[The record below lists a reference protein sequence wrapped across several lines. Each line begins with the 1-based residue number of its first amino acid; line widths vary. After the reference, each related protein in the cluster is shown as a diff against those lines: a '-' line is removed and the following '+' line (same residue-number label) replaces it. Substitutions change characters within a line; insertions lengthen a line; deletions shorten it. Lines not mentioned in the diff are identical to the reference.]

1 MYPDLVSEEELVHAL
16 EFCGITP
23 SKNPTDLSRDNIAR
37 LISIMKTPILRDTP
51 ELVFSSVQDLLG
63 IVGLNNKERIL
74 DSADNEQDSIRFVL
88 AANFSAVV
96 LYVLAQDVKK
106 HNYFKS
112 ETVINALVYLIT
124 NGQPF
129 GQFYAIHT
137 LVALLRSPNTG
148 DREYFT
154 RMCMESG
161 LLSSLIDCTSG
172 LDYDWQ
178 LDVSA
183 VLIEVLF
190 NNVSGGIC
198 LFETTD
204 NTGKLIPMRLHPT
217 VQLVNEAHQRK
228 QKPDAEATQDGSP
241 VLHFNH
247 KTALALLIY
256 LVRKLHNSLWC
267 SQPFVP
273 DNMPSASSTREES
286 FVQITRAIIAVLRFP
301 SIRECMDEARVLC
314 TVASIFSAQDSAT
327 IAPSQ
332 ECLYLLLEVIILCMT
347 PLSSDIMSVR
357 NQVFL
362 ENADLGA
369 LLRLDFFCILARLL
383 LNIELIS
390 PEMTKRLLICFAL
403 ISRNSTYRMNCLNSL
418 MSASDAESVS
428 IFAILSRL
436 LDDPIYGADITIVHL
451 LLTMLS
457 GFCTNRQFRQAFYS
471 NTVLIE
477 RVVKTLR
484 QVLFSAVE
492 LLPVITEPSGNEK
505 DRVLSSQ
512 YVMSVLTAA
521 MNESSADDDAKDE
534 SSSLMTSLR
543 ASTMTGSLRESLRES
558 LLGTGELK
566 STDVHFTNSV
576 HMKHSHI
583 LDTKSSRRAAIDL
596 GRSIHFQSDGDF
608 KANTAV
614 TLNLAPVSSHMKV
627 FFAASE
633 LISTICVDY
642 GILIDF
648 TQVNFY
654 NPRSS
659 SNSALGDYA
668 KALLNSFFPYFIEVS
683 EFLRSLVVYSPAFI
697 LEPIM
702 EVVLGA
708 LYEISQL
715 DLALVPFLSGQT
727 DIVLLR
733 NKFRLCTRRRMPVLT
748 PLEARALRSLIL
760 FVRNSRIVSLSLF
773 TCALLRKADCCSDTL
788 STEETVFNVFF
799 AVKHAQAYMDRLK
812 YIHFGDSAHNQVGP
826 GQDWTV
832 LRKAA
837 TGPICDI
844 ATEASTLLALMTAE
858 SPDVVSAEAAAAIL
872 NLWNCLFVTNPNE
885 MEFVFNSIAYMLK
898 EWPKNRRGSLRK
910 QLGCHSLEKLVDDIW
925 GRRAT

>member
-1 MYPDLVSEEELVHAL
+1 MCLELVSEEELVHAL

-23 SKNPTDLSRDNIAR
+23 AKNPTDLSRDSVAR
-37 LISIMKTPILRDTP
+37 LVSIMKTPILRDTP

-63 IVGLNNKERIL
+63 IAGLSHKERVL
-74 DSADNEQDSIRFVL
+74 DTACSDQDSIRFVL
-88 AANFSAVV
+88 AANFSAVA
-96 LYVLAQDVKK
+96 LYAFAQDAKK
-106 HNYFKS
+106 HAHFKS
-112 ETVINALVYLIT
+112 ENVINALVYLIT

-129 GQFYAIHT
+129 GQFYAIQT
-137 LVALLRSPNTG
+137 LVTLLRSPSVS
-148 DREYFT
+148 DRTYFT
-154 RMCMESG
+154 QMCMDSA
-161 LLSSLIDCTSG
+161 LLSALVDCTHS

-178 LDVSA
+178 LDASA

-190 NNVSGGIC
+190 NNVSGGVC

-204 NTGKLIPMRLHPT
+204 PTGRVLPVRPHPM

-228 QKPDAEATQDGSP
+228 QKPQVELDQEDSP

-247 KTALALLIY
+247 KTALAILIY

-273 DNMPSASSTREES
+273 DNLSGVSGAHEES
-286 FVQITRAIIAVLRFP
+286 FVQVTRAIIAVLRFP

-314 TVASIFSAQDSAT
+314 TIASIFAAQDSAT
-327 IAPSQ
+327 IAPSH
-332 ECLYLLLEVIILCMT
+332 ECLYLLLEVVILCMT

-383 LNIELIS
+383 LNTELLS

-418 MSASDAESVS
+418 TSISDAEGVS

-436 LDDPIYGADITIVHL
+436 LDDPVYGADVTIVHL
-451 LLTMLS
+451 LLTILS

-471 NTVLIE
+471 NTALIGQ
-477 RVVKTLR
+477 VVKALR
-484 QVLFSAVE
+484 QTLSSAID
-492 LLPVITEPSGNEK
+492 LLPVITEPSAAEK
-505 DRVLSSQ
+505 ERVLSSQ

-543 ASTMTGSLRESLRES
+543 ASSMTGSLGESLRES
-558 LLGTGELK
+558 LLGASELK
-566 STDVHFTNSV
+566 STDVHFTNNV

-583 LDTKSSRRAAIDL
+583 FDTKSSRRAAIDL
-596 GRSIHFQSDGDF
+596 GKSIHFHADGDF
-608 KANTAV
+608 RANTAV

-659 SNSALGDYA
+659 SNSALGEYA
-668 KALLNSFFPYFIEVS
+668 KVLLNSFFPYFIELS
-683 EFLRSLVVYSPAFI
+683 EFLRSLVTFSPAFI

-748 PLEARALRSLIL
+748 PLEVRALRCLIL

-788 STEETVFNVFF
+788 STEETTFNVFF

-812 YIHFGDSAHNQVGP
+812 YIHFGDSAHSQVGP

-858 SPDVVSAEAAAAIL
+858 TPDAVSAEAAAATL

-898 EWPKNRRGSLRK
+898 EWPKDRRGSLRR

-925 GRRAT
+925 GRRTS

>member
-1 MYPDLVSEEELVHAL
+1 MYPDLVSEEELIHAL

-23 SKNPTDLSRDNIAR
+23 SRNPTDLSRDNIAR

-51 ELVFSSVQDLLG
+51 ELVFSSVHDLLG
-63 IVGLNNKERIL
+63 IVGLSHKERIL
-74 DSADNEQDSIRFVL
+74 DTTSNEQDSIRFVL
-88 AANFSAVV
+88 AANFSAVA
-96 LYVLAQDVKK
+96 LYAFAQDTKK
-106 HNYFKS
+106 HSHFKS
-112 ETVINALVYLIT
+112 ESVINALVYLIT

-129 GQFYAIHT
+129 GQFYAIQT
-137 LVALLRSPNTG
+137 LVTLLQSPNAS
-148 DREYFT
+148 DRTCFT
-154 RMCMESG
+154 QMCMESN
-161 LLSSLIDCTSG
+161 LLSSLIDCTYG

-178 LDVSA
+178 LDTSA

-204 NTGKLIPMRLHPT
+204 PTGRLLPMRPHPT
-217 VQLVNEAHQRK
+217 VQLVNEAHPRK
-228 QKPDAEATQDGSP
+228 QKSAEPAQEDSP

-247 KTALALLIY
+247 KTALAILIY

-273 DNMPSASSTREES
+273 DTLSSTSGTREES

-314 TVASIFSAQDSAT
+314 TVASIFAAQDSAT
-327 IAPSQ
+327 IAPSH
-332 ECLYLLLEVIILCMT
+332 ECLYLLLEVVILCMT

-383 LNIELIS
+383 LDVELVS
-390 PEMTKRLLICFAL
+390 PEMTRRLLICFAL

-418 MSASDAESVS
+418 SSVSDTEGVS
-428 IFAILSRL
+428 IFAILTRL
-436 LDDPIYGADITIVHL
+436 LDDPIYGSDVTTVHL
-451 LLTMLS
+451 LLTILS

-471 NTVLIE
+471 NTALIE

-484 QVLFSAVE
+484 QILSSAIE
-492 LLPVITEPSGNEK
+492 LLPVITEPAGSEK
-505 DRVLSSQ
+505 ERVLSSQ

-543 ASTMTGSLRESLRES
+543 ASSITGSLGESLRES
-558 LLGTGELK
+558 LLGTSEFK

-583 LDTKSSRRAAIDL
+583 FDTKSSRRAAIDL
-596 GRSIHFQSDGDF
+596 GRSIHFQADGGF

-614 TLNLAPVSSHMKV
+614 TLNLTPVSSHMKV

-659 SNSALGDYA
+659 SNSALGEYA
-668 KALLNSFFPYFIEVS
+668 KVLLNSFFPYFIEVS
-683 EFLRSLVVYSPAFI
+683 EFLRSLVTFSPAFI

-748 PLEARALRSLIL
+748 PLEVRALRCLIL

-812 YIHFGDSAHNQVGP
+812 YIHFGDTVHNQMGS

-858 SPDVVSAEAAAAIL
+858 SPDAVSAEAAAAIL

-898 EWPKNRRGSLRK
+898 EWPRDRRGSLRR
-910 QLGCHSLEKLVDDIW
+910 QLGSHSLEKLVDDIW
-925 GRRAT
+925 GKRAA

>member
-1 MYPDLVSEEELVHAL
+1 MYLDLVSDEELMHAL

-23 SKNPTDLSRDNIAR
+23 SKNPTDLSRDNITR
-37 LISIMKTPILRDTP
+37 LIGIMKTPILRDTP

-63 IVGLNNKERIL
+63 ITGLNKKERIL
-74 DSADNEQDSIRFVL
+74 DVADNEQDSVRFVL
-88 AANFSAVV
+88 AANFSAVA
-96 LYVLAQDVKK
+96 LYALAQDDKK
-106 HNYFKS
+106 HSYFKS
-112 ETVINALVYLIT
+112 ETVINSLVYLIA

-137 LVALLRSPNTG
+137 LVTLLRSSNID

-154 RMCMESG
+154 KICIQSN

-172 LDYDWQ
+172 LDYDWN

-183 VLIEVLF
+183 ALIEVLF
-190 NNVSGGIC
+190 NNISGGIC

-204 NTGKLIPMRLHPT
+204 STGKLILARPHPT

-228 QKPDAEATQDGSP
+228 QKPQVETIPEDSP

-247 KTALALLIY
+247 KTALAILIY
-256 LVRKLHNSLWC
+256 LVRRLHNSLWC
-267 SQPFVP
+267 NQPLVP
-273 DNMPSASSTREES
+273 DSLKSTSNTRDDS
-286 FVQITRAIIAVLRFP
+286 FVQIVRAIIAVLRFP
-301 SIRECMDEARVLC
+301 SIRERMDEARVLC

-332 ECLYLLLEVIILCMT
+332 ECLYLLLEVVILCMT

-357 NQVFL
+357 NQAFL

-369 LLRLDFFCILARLL
+369 LLKLDFFCILARML

-403 ISRNSTYRMNCLNSL
+403 ISRNSTYKMNCLNSL
-418 MSASDAESVS
+418 TSASDAENVS
-428 IFAILSRL
+428 IFTILSRL
-436 LDDPIYGADITIVHL
+436 FDDPVYGSDVTTIHL
-451 LLTMLS
+451 LLTILS

-471 NTVLIE
+471 NKVIVE
-477 RVVKTLR
+477 RVVTALR
-484 QVLFSAVE
+484 HVLSSAID
-492 LLPVITEPSGNEK
+492 LLPIITEPSASEK
-505 DRVLSSQ
+505 ERILSSQ

-543 ASTMTGSLRESLRES
+543 ASTMTGSLRESL
-558 LLGTGELK
+558 LGTSELK

-583 LDTKSSRRAAIDL
+583 FDTKSSRRAAIDL
-596 GRSIHFQSDGDF
+596 GKSIHFQSDGDF
-608 KANTAV
+608 KANNAV
-614 TLNLAPVSSHMKV
+614 TLNLAPISSHMKV

-659 SNSALGDYA
+659 SNSALGEYA
-668 KALLNSFFPYFIEVS
+668 KILLNSFFPYFIEVS
-683 EFLRSLVVYSPAFI
+683 EFLRSLVTYSPAFI

-748 PLEARALRSLIL
+748 SLEVRALRSLIL

-788 STEETVFNVFF
+788 STEDTVFNVFF

-885 MEFVFNSIAYMLK
+885 MEFVFNSIVYMLK
-898 EWPKNRRGSLRK
+898 EWPKSRRSSLRR

-925 GRRAT
+925 GRHVA